1 MIKSPIQEVTNKLQ
15 YRAIGIIYGFYKPLE
30 TVSLNKGLIIDK
42 NSLELDTVVL
52 GKVLPLIRKYVD
64 LQKQYYWI
72 VYPRN
77 KNSGNIHLQ
86 IAGIWDPC
94 ELNGFSKKPLQKNND
109 LLSEFN
115 LKDNF
120 FSIRGK
126 LIFINESQKEIIIK
140 ICQSN
145 SINKTRYK
153 SFKIVIKG
161 EIPMKFLNSF
171 VSLVTYRNNNSLCLD
186 TFDVIETNF

>member
-15 YRAIGIIYGFYKPLE
+15 YRAIGIINGLYKPLE

-42 NSLELDTVVL
+42 NSSELDAVVL

-77 KNSGNIHLQ
+77 KNSENIHLQ

-94 ELNGFSKKPLQKNND
+94 SLNGFSKKPLQKNKD

-140 ICQSN
+140 ICPSN
-145 SINKTRYK
+145 RINKNKYK